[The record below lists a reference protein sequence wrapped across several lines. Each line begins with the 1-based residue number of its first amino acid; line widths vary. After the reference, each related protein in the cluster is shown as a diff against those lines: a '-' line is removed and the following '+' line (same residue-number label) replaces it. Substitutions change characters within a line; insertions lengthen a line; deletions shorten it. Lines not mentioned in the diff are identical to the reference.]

1 MAHHLPAT
9 PAPLAA
15 IDDALLLRMVRAD
28 QLAAVRQ
35 SVLAAIPINM
45 VLSCVGALVA
55 WHAGRASEGL
65 WWLALSMTVN
75 VLRALI
81 SKGYIAPLT
90 PAASSDGAQVERH
103 LRIASLCAAA
113 SGCVWALIAIL
124 CDGYTALQTL
134 FYLTVLCGIC
144 AGSVIYGV
152 PYAPVSISFITPAL
166 LSLAGCLLYAG
177 SFDQRCLAAMT
188 LLYLAA
194 LIRGA
199 RLNERSF
206 KQRSRLQNEA
216 MAVAAQL
223 GEAHERLKTS
233 AHDLGIRAL
242 HDSLTGLLNR
252 DGFTQA
258 ATAHVAQAPD
268 RSYTL
273 MLLDLDGFKA
283 VNDAFGHMVGDR
295 VLQDT
300 AQWLQREVETLDV
313 VVGRWGGDQFAV
325 LNRED
330 PRQPP
335 PEDIAM
341 ALINSIPF
349 ATSHCGG
356 HLGVSIG
363 VATARRAQ
371 VADMLIFA
379 DEALSEAKRSGRNNY
394 RLVDD
399 ALHQR
404 LAVRTDVERD
414 LVQAIVSREIG
425 VWFQPIVGS
434 DVTAQEPSHV
444 HSLEALLRWEH
455 PRHGHI
461 PPEQVIFAA
470 ASTGAA
476 QMLLRHILEEVC
488 LALNTLQTSC
498 PALAETPIAMNVSP
512 REMAQLAVD
521 DVVLGTLKAK
531 GIAPS
536 RLHIEI
542 TEEVALDTRATRHR
556 LQRLRAAGATIVLD
570 DFGVGYSSLSSLR
583 NDQVTQIKID
593 RSFISGLADSPSN
606 RTLVDAVLQ
615 LGRSLGIEVVAEG
628 VESEDDLVT
637 LRAMRCPLVQG
648 YHIARP
654 APLVDVMAWATSR
667 ALHR

>member
-1 MAHHLPAT
+1 MANHSPAT
-9 PAPLAA
+9 LASLAA
-15 IDDALLLRMVRAD
+15 IDDALLSRMVRAD
-28 QLAAVRQ
+28 QLVAVRQ

-55 WHAGRASEGL
+55 WHAGRTVEGL
-65 WWLALSMTVN
+65 WWLALSIVVN

-81 SKGYIAPLT
+81 SKGYIAPLA
-90 PAASSDGAQVERH
+90 PAAASDGRQVERH

-113 SGCVWALIAIL
+113 SGGVWALIAIL
-124 CDGYTALQTL
+124 CDGYTAPQTL

-177 SFDQRCLAAMT
+177 SFDQRCLAAMA
-188 LLYLAA
+188 LLFLAA

-206 KQRSRLQNEA
+206 RQRSRLQNEA
-216 MAVAAQL
+216 TAVAAQL

-258 ATAHVAQAPD
+258 ATAHVAQAPE

-330 PRQPP
+330 RRQPP

-363 VATARRAQ
+363 VATAKRAQ

-434 DVTAQEPSHV
+434 DATAPV
-444 HSLEALLRWEH
+444 HSLEALLRWQH
-455 PRHGHI
+455 PRHGQI
-461 PPEQVIFAA
+461 APEQVIFAA

-476 QMLLRHILEEVC
+476 KMLLRHILEEVC
-488 LALNTLQTSC
+488 LALETLRTSC
-498 PALAETPIAMNVSP
+498 PALADTPIAMNVSP

-521 DVVLGTLKAK
+521 DIVLGTLKAK
-531 GIAPS
+531 DISPS

-556 LQRLRAAGATIVLD
+556 LKRLRAAGATIVLD

-593 RSFISGLADSPSN
+593 RSFISGLADSPGN
-606 RTLVDAVLQ
+606 RTLVEAVLQ
-615 LGRSLGIEVVAEG
+615 LGCSLGIEVVAEG
-628 VESEDDLVT
+628 VESQTDLAV
-637 LRAMRCPLVQG
+637 LQSMKCPLVQG

-654 APLVDVMAWATSR
+654 APLAEVMAWAALR
-667 ALHR
+667 ATRG

>member
-1 MAHHLPAT
+1 MANHLPAT
-9 PAPLAA
+9 HAPLAA
-15 IDDALLLRMVRAD
+15 IDDALLSRMVRAD

-55 WHAGRASEGL
+55 WHSGRAAEGL
-65 WWLALSMTVN
+65 WWLALSLTVN
-75 VLRALI
+75 VLRAI
-81 SKGYIAPLT
+81 FSKVYIAPLV
-90 PAASSDGAQVERH
+90 PAAASDGRQIERH

-124 CDGYTALQTL
+124 SDGYTTPQTL
-134 FYLTVLCGIC
+134 FYLTVVCGIC

-152 PYAPVSISFITPAL
+152 PYAPVSLSFITPVL
-166 LSLAGCLLYAG
+166 LCMAGCLVYAG
-177 SFDQRCLAAMT
+177 GFDQQCLAAMV

-199 RLNERSF
+199 RLNERAF
-206 KQRSRLQNEA
+206 RQRSRLQNEA
-216 MAVAAQL
+216 TAVAAQL
-223 GEAHERLKTS
+223 REAHERLQTS
-233 AHDLGIRAL
+233 AHALGIRAL

-258 ATAHVAQAPD
+258 ATAHIAQAPE

-273 MLLDLDGFKA
+273 MLLDLNGFKA

-300 AQWLQREVETLDV
+300 AQWLQRELETLDA

-325 LNRED
+325 LNRDD
-330 PRQPP
+330 PRHPP

-341 ALINSIPF
+341 ALINAIPF

-371 VADMLIFA
+371 VTDMLIFA
-379 DEALSEAKRSGRNNY
+379 DEALSEAKRSGRNNF

-425 VWFQPIVGS
+425 VWFQPIVAS
-434 DVTAQEPSHV
+434 DALASV
-444 HSLEALLRWEH
+444 HSLEALLRWQH
-455 PRHGHI
+455 PRHGQI
-461 PPEQVIFAA
+461 APEQVIFAA

-488 LALNTLQTSC
+488 LALKTLEMAC
-498 PALAETPIAMNVSP
+498 PALADTPIAMNVSP

-521 DVVLGTLKAK
+521 DIVLGTLQAK
-531 GIAPS
+531 GISPH

-542 TEEVALDTRATRHR
+542 TEEVALDTSATRHR
-556 LQRLRAAGATIVLD
+556 LKRLRTAGATIVLD

-583 NDQVTQIKID
+583 NDQVSQLKID
-593 RSFISGLADSPSN
+593 RSFISGLADSPGN
-606 RTLVDAVLQ
+606 RTLVEAVLQ
-615 LGRSLGIEVVAEG
+615 LGRSLNIDVVAEG
-628 VESEDDLVT
+628 IESEDDLLA
-637 LRAMRCPLVQG
+637 LRSMHCPLVQG

-654 APLVDVMAWATSR
+654 APLQDVMAWATSR
-667 ALHR
+667 ALHH